1 MTAQENISDE
11 EGTQDEC
18 ILPRVIFIR
27 AMMSG
32 LLYPLLPFAM
42 LKENPIAEVQ
52 QYIEMHTV
60 DTQNSMMMRS
70 AWNKSFNAVSS
81 DAIYFVCAWNSVPE
95 ATFRTLKAA
104 GMTFIIASCG
114 PHHTRW
120 LTTRPML
127 LDTGDLVAWCVKID
141 MHTPKFERIVTLSEA
156 NMIRLTPGLQLPER
170 RVA

>member
-1 MTAQENISDE
+1 MTAPKNISAE
-11 EGTQDEC
+11 EGMQDEC

-27 AMMSG
+27 ATMSG

-42 LKENPIAEVQ
+42 LKENPITEVQ
-52 QYIEMHTV
+52 QYIKLHNV
-60 DTQNSMMMRS
+60 DTRNSMMMRS
-70 AWNKSFNAVSS
+70 AWNKPFNTISS

-95 ATFRTLKAA
+95 ATPRTLRAA

-127 LDTGDLVAWCVKID
+127 RSGELVVWCVEID
-141 MHTPKFERIVTLSEA
+141 MHAPQFERVVTLSEA
-156 NMIRLTPGLQLPER
+156 NMIQLVPGLQLPQSR
-170 RVA
+170 AA